1 MAVEALGNVNTA
13 ATTALPKSVVNQDE
27 FLKILLTQL
36 QFQDPLKPLDNQE
49 FIAQL
54 AQFTNLEQTR
64 QLDDSVSTLLTIQS
78 ASQSIGLIGK
88 SVDVATSNG
97 TATGDVTTVSFSSGQ
112 PRLTVRTSD
121 GSFLT
126 DVGLAQVALVR
137 PGSIP
142 SSNN

>member
-13 ATTALPKSVVNQDE
+13 ATTALPKSVVSQDD

-64 QLDDSVSTLLTIQS
+64 QLDDSVTTLLTIQS
-78 ASQSIGLIGK
+78 STQAVALIGK
-88 SVDVATSNG
+88 TVDVAAQNG
-97 TATGDVTTVSFSSGQ
+97 GTVTGDVTTVTFTSGQ
-112 PRLTVRTSD
+112 PRLTVKTTD
-121 GSFLT
+121 GAFIT
-126 DVGLAQVALVR
+126 DVSLAQVSLVR
-137 PGSIP
+137 
-142 SSNN
+142 

>member
-1 MAVEALGNVNTA
+1 MAVEALGNINTA
-13 ATTALPKSVVNQDE
+13 VSNPVPKSTVSQDD

-64 QLDDSVSTLLTIQS
+64 ELDDSVQTLLSIQS
-78 ASQSIGLIGK
+78 TSQSIGLIGRT
-88 SVDVATSNG
+88 VDVANADGSTV
-97 TATGDVTTVSFSSGQ
+97 TGSVTTVTFASGQ
-112 PRLTVRTSD
+112 PQLTVNAN

-126 DVGLAQVALVR
+126 NIGLAQVSLVR
-137 PGSIP
+137 
-142 SSNN
+142 

>member
-1 MAVEALGNVNTA
+1 MAVEALGNINTA
-13 ATTALPKSVVNQDE
+13 VTNALPKSVVSQDD

-78 ASQSIGLIGK
+78 STQSIGLIGK
-88 SVDVATSNG
+88 TVDVAAQNG
-97 TATGDVTTVSFSSGQ
+97 GTVTGTVTTVTFTSGQ
-112 PRLTVRTSD
+112 PRLTVKTTE
-121 GSFLT
+121 GAFVT
-126 DVGLAQVALVR
+126 DVSLAQVSLVR
-137 PGSIP
+137 
-142 SSNN
+142 

>member
-1 MAVEALGNVNTA
+1 MAVEALGNINTA
-13 ATTALPKSVVNQDE
+13 TTNAIPKSVVSQEE

-64 QLDDSVSTLLTIQS
+64 QMSDGVSTLLTIQS
-78 ASQSIGLIGK
+78 SSQSIGLIGK
-88 SVDVATSNG
+88 TVDVRTANAA
-97 TATGDVTTVSFSSGQ
+97 ATGEVTTVTFSSGQ
-112 PRLTVRTSD
+112 PRLTVKTSD

-126 DVGLAQVALVR
+126 DVSLSQVSLVR
-137 PGSIP
+137 
-142 SSNN
+142 